1 MVFRTPTIFQIPVAP
16 SSMTEEETGIL
27 AGFLPALTEQISE
40 SVVEVTGEV
49 ENALHQ
55 QEEAGQAAECRRQ
68 GEEEKLMQGG
78 GWGLGSEL
86 FLRLLQGSGKY
97 MSKVHRAF
105 EKNFDKFELYVRRN
119 IVSVPDALADE
130 VAQIRAEKLK
140 ENGGEKAAVPNDE
153 EDPSLSKEEREERRL
168 DTQLEAL
175 RLKLRELTAS
185 NQRLELEQKA
195 LDKRTQQFQELVSQV
210 SFLDDMPERAISPL
224 KRTAEHISSLHE
236 AFLLMD
242 GIQAALEEDSRQF
255 KRSKVATRGSFR
267 NLHKRF
273 TARAS
278 EMTYRTTE
286 DLEELHS
293 KLQTM

>member
-1 MVFRTPTIFQIPVAP
+1 
-16 SSMTEEETGIL
+16 
-27 AGFLPALTEQISE
+27 
-40 SVVEVTGEV
+40 
-49 ENALHQ
+49 
-55 QEEAGQAAECRRQ
+55 
-68 GEEEKLMQGG
+68 
-78 GWGLGSEL
+78 
-86 FLRLLQGSGKY
+86 

-119 IVSVPDALADE
+119 IVSVPAALADE

-140 ENGGEKAAVPNDE
+140 QNGGEKAAVPE
-153 EDPSLSKEEREERRL
+153 EDTSLSKEEREERRL
-168 DTQLEAL
+168 DAQLEAL

-195 LDKRTQQFQELVSQV
+195 LDQRTQQFQEYVSQV
-210 SFLDDMPERAISPL
+210 SFLDDIPERAISPL
-224 KRTAEHISSLHE
+224 KRTAEHISALHE
-236 AFLLMD
+236 AFLQMD
-242 GIQAALEEDSRQF
+242 NIQAALEEDSRQF

-278 EMTYRTTE
+278 EMSYRTTE

-293 KLQTM
+293 KLLTM